1 MKPSPRRERGFALV
15 LAVFLTV
22 LLAAISAY
30 LLTVS
35 NVQVD
40 SGVKDEQGAR
50 AYQAARAG
58 VEWGAFQ
65 VVRNATCPAVA
76 TTIAMPFVVPGF
88 NVTVTC
94 MAFGAGPETEGGV
107 QVRAHRIT
115 ATGCNSGGACP
126 GALSPTYVER
136 ELQLTVTN

>member
-1 MKPSPRRERGFALV
+1 MRTSVRRARGFALV

-22 LLAAISAY
+22 LLAAISTY

-58 VEWGAFQ
+58 IEWGAYQ
-65 VVRNATCPAVA
+65 VVRNSTCPAVS
-76 TTIAMPFVVPGF
+76 TIAMPFVVPGF

-94 MAFGAGPETEGGV
+94 TAFGAGPETEGGIP
-107 QVRAHRIT
+107 VRAHRIE

-126 GALSPTYVER
+126 GAPSPTYVER
-136 ELQLTVTN
+136 QLQLTVTN